1 MERHLRSVPLVV
13 VLVGLGALAML
24 LPAIHAAIRQD
35 WTVARAF
42 LHSSL
47 AFGLL
52 HLGIAVAAR
61 GRDHPRTT
69 RSYLVA
75 LAGAFTLVPLTFAV
89 PVVLSL
95 PAVGYYDAWFEMVSS
110 FTTTGATLLPAMPT
124 VSPSVHLW
132 RAEVGWLGGFLAW
145 VMAAAIFAPLNLG
158 GYEVSTGARI
168 GREAPGLNPAMRA
181 ADPGE
186 RLVRF
191 AVLLFPV
198 YTGLTLALW
207 LLLILFGA
215 DPLVGLC
222 HAMSTLATSGISPVG
237 GLGEGGGAGIGG
249 EVAIALFLVFAV
261 SRMMFRTDERARLAA
276 PIRDDPELSMA
287 AAIVLTVVALL
298 FVRHWFDPRAGQWVG
313 SDALGAIWG
322 TFFTALSFLTTTG
335 FEGST
340 WAVAQSWS
348 GLQTPALLLMGLAV
362 FGGGVATTASGVK
375 LLRIYALYKHGLRE
389 MDRLVHP
396 SSVGGSGSEARRI
409 RRQGAYISWLFFML
423 FAIAIAA
430 TGAALALTGVEF
442 RSAMILTIAGLA
454 NTGPLAAI
462 TGEEATSFAALST
475 ATKSVFAA
483 AMVVG
488 RLELLAL
495 IALANPAAWRS

>member
-1 MERHLRSVPLVV
+1 MERHLRSISLVV
-13 VLVGLGALAML
+13 LLIGLGAAAML
-24 LPAIHAAIRQD
+24 LPAIHAAVRQD
-35 WTVARAF
+35 WPVARAF
-42 LHSSL
+42 LHSAL

-52 HLGIAVAAR
+52 YVGIAVASR
-61 GRDHPRTT
+61 GREQVRTA

-75 LAGAFTLVPLTFAV
+75 LAGAFTLVPMALAV
-89 PVVLSL
+89 PVVVAL
-95 PAVGYYDAWFEMVSS
+95 PALSFYDGWFEMVSS

-124 VSPSVHLW
+124 VSPTVHLW

-168 GREAPGLNPAMRA
+168 GREAPGGVPSMRA

-191 AVLLFPV
+191 SALLLPV
-198 YTGLTLALW
+198 YVGLTLVLW
-207 LLLILFGA
+207 LLLILSGA
-215 DPLVGLC
+215 EPLVALC

-237 GLGEGGGAGIGG
+237 GLEQGGAGIGG
-249 EVAIALFLVFAV
+249 EIAIAAFLVFAL
-261 SRMMFRTDERARLAA
+261 SRVTFRSEERTRLRA

-287 AAIVLTVVALL
+287 GAILLTTVLLL
-298 FVRHWFDPRAGQWVG
+298 FTRHWFDPRAGEWDVI
-313 SDALGAIWG
+313 DAIAALWG
-322 TFFTALSFLTTTG
+322 TFFTSLSFLTTTG

-340 WAVAQSWS
+340 WPVAQAWS
-348 GLQTPALLLMGLAV
+348 GLQTPALLLMGLALL
-362 FGGGVATTASGVK
+362 GGGVATTASGVK
-375 LLRIYALYKHGLRE
+375 LLRIYALYKHGTRE

-409 RRQGAYISWLFFML
+409 RRQGAYIAWIFFML
-423 FAIAIAA
+423 FAMAIAV
-430 TGAALALTGVEF
+430 TGAALALTGVDF

-462 TGEEATSFAALST
+462 TGEEATSFAALGT
-475 ATKSVFAA
+475 ATKTVFAA
-483 AMVVG
+483 AMIVG

-495 IALANPAAWRS
+495 IALANPAAWRA